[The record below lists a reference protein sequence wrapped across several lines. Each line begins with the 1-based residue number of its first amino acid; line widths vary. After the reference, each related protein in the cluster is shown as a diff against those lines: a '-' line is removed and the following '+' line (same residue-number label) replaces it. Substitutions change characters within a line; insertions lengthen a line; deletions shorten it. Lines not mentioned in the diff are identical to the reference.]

1 MSETLYE
8 IAEQYREILA
18 IDCDNEDEKAAMVN
32 ALDELADRFEQ
43 KAENVIRYIKNTE
56 SWASAI
62 RAEEARLA
70 ERRRTMERK
79 AEQLTAYLEAM
90 MTMTGTREVQAGIF
104 QAKFKKNPQSIVV
117 LDESLLD
124 DRFFKVSRTVS
135 KDAIKEAIKAGEEVN
150 GIILEQNE
158 RLVIK

>member
-135 KDAIKEAIKAGEEVN
+135 KDAIKEAIKAGEEVK